1 MASAAALAALG
12 ITETPTETPATT
24 AVATA
29 TANTLAAVAALGD
42 RIAKATDG
50 VKSKGGAAYVRFDH
64 GQWFVGKDRD
74 IIPADA
80 RFLVD
85 VARAT
90 HGWIVFA
97 GENATDRGKG
107 GVLFSTMVSI
117 TSDAPAEDSLPAF
130 APDASI
136 QRSYGLVLTP
146 ASDPAA
152 TYHFET
158 ATLGGAEAWATLLT
172 AAKDRW
178 TTSPGALPVV
188 SLSSSSYLNK
198 SGKRVHKPLLK
209 VVEWQLPG

>member
-24 AVATA
+24 AVATT

-50 VKSKGGAAYVRFDH
+50 VKSKGGATYVRFDH
-64 GQWFVGKDRD
+64 GQWFAGKDRD

-97 GENATDRGKG
+97 ADGSADRGKG
-107 GVLFSTMVSI
+107 GVLFSTMVPI
-117 TSDAPAEDSLPAF
+117 AYDAPAEDSLPAF
-130 APDASI
+130 SLDASI

-146 ASDPAA
+146 ASDPTA

-158 ATLGGAEAWATLLT
+158 ATLGGAEAWATLLMRLSGSKGVGESRILC
-172 AAKDRW
+172 A
-178 TTSPGALPVV
+178 S
-188 SLSSSSYLNK
+188 SL
-198 SGKRVHKPLLK
+198 
-209 VVEWQLPG
+209 E